1 MKRSLGGGLIV
12 AIVVVTALLWLV
24 FRPAGQPSGRY
35 LGEMIGTIAI
45 VLFACSL
52 VLATRLPYLE
62 PLFGGLDRMY
72 QWHRWTALAGVILLL
87 PHYLLVTSVRNSI
100 QNTLGDAL
108 GFVALAGLV
117 ALLVWAFVP
126 RLPLIGSRIKANY

>member
-72 QWHRWTALAGVILLL
+72 QWHRWTALAGEAG
-87 PHYLLVTSVRNSI
+87 PSVQWCRKFGTKAHSPDNP
-100 QNTLGDAL
+100 AL
-108 GFVALAGLV
+108 EGQQCVARGASPWKAG
-117 ALLVWAFVP
+117 
-126 RLPLIGSRIKANY
+126 KQTN